1 MPHRNTPI
9 GKPATTSY
17 KEAVALVDSY
27 PRVPLTVDCVIFGFD
42 GNFLKVLLI
51 KCDLPPYSN
60 LYSLLGDNVKSN
72 EDLDQAAHRVLF
84 ERTGM
89 KNVYLEQVRSF
100 GKPHRHPGGRVVTTV
115 YASLLNI
122 KDHALSITDHD
133 LDWHSIDTITEMA
146 FDHKEILEACVTW
159 LRKRI
164 QEHPLAFNLLPPQ
177 FSLRQLQNVYESILN
192 CKLDRRNFRKK
203 FAAMGYLI
211 DTHQLESEVTHRP
224 GKLYAFDFTAY
235 EQRKKNDIGIDF

>member
-1 MPHRNTPI
+1 MPHQNTPI
-9 GKPATTSY
+9 GDKASTSY

-51 KCDLPPYSN
+51 KCDLALYSN

-100 GKPHRHPGGRVVTTV
+100 GKPHRHPGGRVVTSV

-146 FDHKEILEACVTW
+146 FDHK
-159 LRKRI
+159 
-164 QEHPLAFNLLPPQ
+164 
-177 FSLRQLQNVYESILN
+177 
-192 CKLDRRNFRKK
+192 
-203 FAAMGYLI
+203 
-211 DTHQLESEVTHRP
+211 
-224 GKLYAFDFTAY
+224 
-235 EQRKKNDIGIDF
+235 IGRAHV

>member
-1 MPHRNTPI
+1 MDLNKKDAI
-9 GKPATTSY
+9 K
-17 KEAVALVDSY
+17 LVQTY
-27 PRVPLTVDCVIFGFD
+27 PTVPLTVDCVIFGFD
-42 GNFLKVLLI
+42 DNSLKVLTI
-51 KCDLPPYSN
+51 KSDLPQFKEK
-60 LYSLLGDNVKSN
+60 LSLLGDTILSN
-72 EDLDQAAHRVLF
+72 EDLDYAANRVLL

-89 KNVYLEQVRSF
+89 QDVYLEQVHTFS
-100 GKPHRHPGGRVVTTV
+100 KPDRHPGGRVVTTV

-164 QEHPLAFNLLPPQ
+164 QEHPLAFNLLPPK